1 MANYPPYGYNTP
13 QMAQGQP
20 MLGPQGQPGYIP
32 QAIPAD
38 AIIGAPVVVTIG
50 TGTVQYPLTKANCAQ
65 AVAANLRTRTRYPVC
80 VSTSA
85 TGGTFRLLGRVWCA
99 PDNRLSA
106 IDGGAA
112 V

>member
-20 MLGPQGQPGYIP
+20 MLGPQGQPGYMP
-32 QAIPAD
+32 QQMQQMPQQHQQM
-38 AIIGAPVVVTIG
+38 APEPRYIVRPV
-50 TGTVQYPLTKANCAQ
+50 ASEME

-106 IDGGAA
+106 IDGGEG